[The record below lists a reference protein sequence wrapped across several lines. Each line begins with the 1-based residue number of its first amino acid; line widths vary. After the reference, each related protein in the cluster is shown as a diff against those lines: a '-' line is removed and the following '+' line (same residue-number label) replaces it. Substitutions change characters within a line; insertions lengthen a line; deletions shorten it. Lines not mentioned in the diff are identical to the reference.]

1 MNGVGLSFVALHAMV
16 HLDFVVA
23 FAAYAR
29 QGYKH
34 KRLYVLMPDWMA
46 GLTENRLLFGFAG
59 II

>member
-1 MNGVGLSFVALHAMV
+1 MV
-16 HLDFVVA
+16 HLDFIVA

-34 KRLYVLMPDWMA
+34 KRLCVLMPDWMA
-46 GLTENRLLFGFAG
+46 GLTKNRLLFGFAG

>member
-29 QGYKH
+29 
-34 KRLYVLMPDWMA
+34 RVTNIRDYVS
-46 GLTENRLLFGFAG
+46 
-59 II
+59 